1 MNFKTATART
11 LMAIAPVATIFA
23 TIFATSGIASADQ
36 VDYTVKAGDTLA
48 KISQEQ
54 FGTTAY
60 VEEIAYVNHIANV
73 NVIHEGQTLTF
84 DGVKELDEAGA
95 DNLSAGVQAGS
106 NVVTNAVTTPVAY
119 TTDSVATATTP
130 AADYSAYSGGSVAL
144 ANVNTAGA
152 TGSYAAQ
159 QMAARTGVPASTW
172 EYIIARESNGQV
184 NAYNPSGASG
194 LFQTMPGW
202 GSTATVADQIN
213 SAVNAYNSQGLSAWG
228 M

>member
-23 TIFATSGIASADQ
+23 TSGIVSADQ

-84 DGVKELDEAGA
+84 DGVKELGETGA
-95 DNLSAGVQAGS
+95 DNVPAGVQAGS
-106 NVVTNAVTTPVAY
+106 NVVTNTVTTPVTYA
-119 TTDSVATATTP
+119 TDTVVTATTP
-130 AADYSAYSGGSVAL
+130 AADYSAYGGGSVAL
-144 ANVNTAGA
+144 ANGNTAGA

-202 GSTATVADQIN
+202 GSTATVDDQIN

>member
-11 LMAIAPVATIFA
+11 LMAIAPVA

-84 DGVKELDEAGA
+84 DGVKELGETGA
-95 DNLSAGVQAGS
+95 DNLSTGVQTGS
-106 NVVTNAVTTPVAY
+106 NVVTNTVTTPVTYA
-119 TTDSVATATTP
+119 TDSVVTATTP
-130 AADYSAYSGGSVAL
+130 AVDYSAYGGGSVAL
-144 ANVNTAGA
+144 ANGNTAGA

-202 GSTATVADQIN
+202 GSTATVDDQIN

>member
-1 MNFKTATART
+1 MNFKTATARA
-11 LMAIAPVATIFA
+11 LMAIAPVA

-84 DGVKELDEAGA
+84 DGVKELGETGA
-95 DNLSAGVQAGS
+95 DNLSAGVRAGS
-106 NVVTNAVTTPVAY
+106 NVLANTVTTPVTYA
-119 TTDSVATATTP
+119 TDTVATAATP
-130 AADYSAYSGGSVAL
+130 AADYSAYGGGLVAL
-144 ANVNTAGA
+144 ANGNTAGA

-202 GSTATVADQIN
+202 GSTATVDDQIN

>member
-11 LMAIAPVATIFA
+11 LMAIAPVA

-84 DGVKELDEAGA
+84 DGVKELGETGA

-106 NVVTNAVTTPVAY
+106 NVVTNTVTTPVAY
-119 TTDSVATATTP
+119 TTDSVATAATP

-144 ANVNTAGA
+144 ANGNTAGA

>member
-11 LMAIAPVATIFA
+11 LMAIAPVA

-84 DGVKELDEAGA
+84 DGVKELGETGA
-95 DNLSAGVQAGS
+95 DNVSIGVQAGS
-106 NVVTNAVTTPVAY
+106 NVVTNTVTTPVTYA
-119 TTDSVATATTP
+119 TDAATTATTP
-130 AADYSAYSGGSVAL
+130 AVDYSAYGGGSVAL
-144 ANVNTAGA
+144 ANGNTAGA

-202 GSTATVADQIN
+202 GSTATVDDQIN

>member
-11 LMAIAPVATIFA
+11 LMAIAPVA

-73 NVIHEGQTLTF
+73 DVIHEGQTLTF
-84 DGVKELDEAGA
+84 DGVKELGETGA

-106 NVVTNAVTTPVAY
+106 DVVTNAVTTPVTYA
-119 TTDSVATATTP
+119 TDSVVTATTP
-130 AADYSAYSGGSVAL
+130 AADYSAYGGGSVAL
-144 ANVNTAGA
+144 ANGNTAGA

>member
-11 LMAIAPVATIFA
+11 LMAIAPVA

-73 NVIHEGQTLTF
+73 NVIQEGQTLTF
-84 DGVKELDEAGA
+84 EGVKELGETGA
-95 DNLSAGVQAGS
+95 DNLSAGAQAGS
-106 NVVTNAVTTPVAY
+106 NAVTNTVTTPVTYA
-119 TTDSVATATTP
+119 TDTVVTATTP
-130 AADYSAYSGGSVAL
+130 AVDYSAYGGGSVAL
-144 ANVNTAGA
+144 ANGNTAGA

>member
-1 MNFKTATART
+1 MNFKTAAART
-11 LMAIAPVATIFA
+11 LMAIAPVA

-84 DGVKELDEAGA
+84 DGVKELGETGA

-119 TTDSVATATTP
+119 TTDSVATDTTP

-144 ANVNTAGA
+144 ANGNTAGA

>member
-11 LMAIAPVATIFA
+11 LMAIAPVA

-54 FGTTAY
+54 FGTTSY

-84 DGVKELDEAGA
+84 DGVKELGETGA

-106 NVVTNAVTTPVAY
+106 DVVTNAVTTPVTYA
-119 TTDSVATATTP
+119 TDTAVTATTP
-130 AADYSAYSGGSVAL
+130 AADYSAYGGGSVAL
-144 ANVNTAGA
+144 ANGNTAGA

>member
-1 MNFKTATART
+1 MNFKTATARA
-11 LMAIAPVATIFA
+11 LMAIAPVA

-84 DGVKELDEAGA
+84 DGVKELGETGA

-106 NVVTNAVTTPVAY
+106 NVVANTVTTPVTYA
-119 TTDSVATATTP
+119 TDTVVTATTP
-130 AADYSAYSGGSVAL
+130 AADYSAYGGGSVAL
-144 ANVNTAGA
+144 ANGNTAGA

-202 GSTATVADQIN
+202 GSTATVNDQIN

>member
-11 LMAIAPVATIFA
+11 LMAIAPVA

-84 DGVKELDEAGA
+84 DGVKELGETGA
-95 DNLSAGVQAGS
+95 DNLSAGAQAGS
-106 NVVTNAVTTPVAY
+106 NAVTNAVTTPVTYA
-119 TTDSVATATTP
+119 TDAVVTATTP
-130 AADYSAYSGGSVAL
+130 AADYSAYGGGSVAL
-144 ANVNTAGA
+144 ANGNTAGA

-202 GSTATVADQIN
+202 GSTATVDDQIN
-213 SAVNAYNSQGLSAWG
+213 SAVNAYNAQGLSAWG

>member
-11 LMAIAPVATIFA
+11 LMAIAPVAM
-23 TIFATSGIASADQ
+23 IFATSGIASADQ

-84 DGVKELDEAGA
+84 DGVKELGETGA

-106 NVVTNAVTTPVAY
+106 NVVTNAVTTPVTYA
-119 TTDSVATATTP
+119 TDAVATAATP
-130 AADYSAYSGGSVAL
+130 AADYSAYGGGSVAL
-144 ANVNTAGA
+144 ANGNTAGA

-202 GSTATVADQIN
+202 GSTATVNDQIN

>member
-11 LMAIAPVATIFA
+11 LMAIAPVA

-73 NVIHEGQTLTF
+73 NVIREGQTLTF
-84 DGVKELDEAGA
+84 DGVKELGETGA
-95 DNLSAGVQAGS
+95 DNVPAGVQAGS
-106 NVVTNAVTTPVAY
+106 NVVTNTVTTPVTYA
-119 TTDSVATATTP
+119 TDTVVTATTP
-130 AADYSAYSGGSVAL
+130 AADYSAYGGGSVAL
-144 ANVNTAGA
+144 ANGNTAGA

-202 GSTATVADQIN
+202 GSTATVNDQIN

>member
-11 LMAIAPVATIFA
+11 LMAIAPVA

-84 DGVKELDEAGA
+84 DGVKELGETGA
-95 DNLSAGVQAGS
+95 DNLSAGVQTGS
-106 NVVTNAVTTPVAY
+106 NVVTNTVTTPVTYA
-119 TTDSVATATTP
+119 TDTAATATTP
-130 AADYSAYSGGSVAL
+130 AADYSAYGGGSVAL
-144 ANVNTAGA
+144 ANGNTAGA

-202 GSTATVADQIN
+202 GSTAAVADQIN

>member
-11 LMAIAPVATIFA
+11 LMAIAPVA

-84 DGVKELDEAGA
+84 DGVKELGETGA
-95 DNLSAGVQAGS
+95 DNVPAGVHAGS
-106 NVVTNAVTTPVAY
+106 NVVTNTVTTPVTYA
-119 TTDSVATATTP
+119 TDTVVTATTP
-130 AADYSAYSGGSVAL
+130 AADYSAYGGGSVAL
-144 ANVNTAGA
+144 ANGNTAGA

-202 GSTATVADQIN
+202 GSTATVDDQIN

>member
-1 MNFKTATART
+1 MNFKTATARA
-11 LMAIAPVATIFA
+11 LMAIAPVA

-84 DGVKELDEAGA
+84 DGVKELGETGA
-95 DNLSAGVQAGS
+95 DNVPAGVQAGS
-106 NVVTNAVTTPVAY
+106 NVVTNTVTTPVTYA
-119 TTDSVATATTP
+119 TDTVVTATTP
-130 AADYSAYSGGSVAL
+130 AADYSAYGGGSVAL
-144 ANVNTAGA
+144 ANGNTAGA

-202 GSTATVADQIN
+202 GSTATVNDQIN

>member
-11 LMAIAPVATIFA
+11 LMAIAPVA

-84 DGVKELDEAGA
+84 DGVKELGETGA
-95 DNLSAGVQAGS
+95 DNVPAGVQAGS
-106 NVVTNAVTTPVAY
+106 NVVTNTVTTPVTYA
-119 TTDSVATATTP
+119 TDTVVTATTP
-130 AADYSAYSGGSVAL
+130 AADYSAYGGGSVAL
-144 ANVNTAGA
+144 ANGNTAGA

-202 GSTATVADQIN
+202 GSTATVDDQIN
-213 SAVNAYNSQGLSAWG
+213 SAVNAYNAQGLSAWG